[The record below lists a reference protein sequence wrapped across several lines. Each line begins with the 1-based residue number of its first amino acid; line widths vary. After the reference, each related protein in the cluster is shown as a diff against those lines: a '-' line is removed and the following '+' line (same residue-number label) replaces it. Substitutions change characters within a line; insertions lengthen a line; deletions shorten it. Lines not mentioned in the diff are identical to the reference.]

1 MNLYSIDFLHA
12 SPKDTEYGMK
22 CLLLA
27 ENDEQVYEW
36 IKSEPELTDG
46 ALYNNWE
53 CNEDEEFDIY
63 NDNYEIVGKETFKE
77 KMIRL
82 GGEIN
87 DEDYDF
93 SDAYYGITLFG
104 WSLLKE
110 NVTTDYS
117 ELIELGVMHIVK

>member
-12 SPKDTEYGMK
+12 SPKDAEYGMK

-27 ENDEQVYEW
+27 ENNEQVYEF
-36 IKSEPELTDG
+36 IKSEPELPDG

-53 CNEDEEFDIY
+53 ANEEEEFDIY
-63 NDNYEIVGKETFKE
+63 DDNYEIVGKETFKE

-82 GGEIN
+82 SGEIN

-110 NVTTDYS
+110 NVTTNYA
-117 ELIELGVMHIVK
+117 ELIELGIMYCA